1 MIHLERF
8 NFFKRKI
15 NTDTL
20 YKFISVYD
28 ALIYRSEH
36 KIDVLSD
43 SEIFKI
49 KEVVKNPF
57 SLTKVKFGEFPDKL
71 CLSFRLRDIDFLI
84 EKYNDDWYIL
94 NKHDM
99 DNNVSNYLCDQF
111 EGLIQCIK
119 NEIRIF

>member
-1 MIHLERF
+1 MIYLEKF
-8 NFFKRKI
+8 IFFKKKI
-15 NTDTL
+15 NTDPL

-28 ALIYRSEH
+28 TLIYRSEH

-43 SEIFKI
+43 SEISKI
-49 KEVVKNPF
+49 RESVKNRF
-57 SLTKVKFGEFPDKL
+57 SLSKVKFGEFPDNL
-71 CLSFRLRDIDFLI
+71 CLSFRLRDIDFFI

-94 NKHDM
+94 NRHDM